1 MALRDEI
8 VSLKE
13 QLAAPAV
20 ASGETLEPDM
30 GVMTEVMAL
39 RDEIVSLK
47 EQLASASVAA
57 SGDQSAEADMTVLT
71 EVMALREEMSALRES
86 LSMPDTGLAE
96 TVEQI
101 REDVRIM
108 KDEPDLSALNEVLAL
123 RDEFQA
129 MKDEMASK
137 KSAEAN
143 TKSNDE
149 ILSEV
154 QQLRDQMFAISMANV
169 NDGSTDKVTYESYN
183 NIILDEITALREE
196 LNAYK
201 AQDASQP
208 IMDEIAEIKSSIA
221 AQAADD
227 GELMSQIAKL
237 KSDLQAMRS
246 SDEADATNNAILAQ
260 LETLKTELS
269 NQREADLTSLNFMSE
284 MARLIERQNQYINQN
299 DNAKI
304 TDEIESLKAE
314 IASSL
319 AAPSVETSAI
329 MNEIAQLKDEISRG
343 SGKEIDNQTIL
354 DELAKLKDEISAEK
368 PSGQNTVVLEEI
380 SRLKDE
386 IVALTEKNV
395 ESGKD
400 SEAEEISK
408 SINDLKNE
416 LTQIADI
423 VSDTEK
429 VVKPKPSK
437 RSSTSSKSAS
447 SKSTSSKSSTSKRSR
462 SKTGT
467 AKKSSTRKKSATSEK
482 VSESSVSSDELLSK
496 IDAATFEIPV
506 GAEEYRLNPVAAE
519 HRTEDE
525 MDLASKLAKQVA
537 NKLIMEQLVV
547 QLGDGGVPEN
557 EVDEIVR
564 DILPTEF
571 NTVQIEEQSDQ
582 VRRLANSLVLDKLR
596 ARLRGGND
604 DDNHNN

>member
-1 MALRDEI
+1 MN
-8 VSLKE
+8 
-13 QLAAPAV
+13 
-20 ASGETLEPDM
+20 
-30 GVMTEVMAL
+30 
-39 RDEIVSLK
+39 
-47 EQLASASVAA
+47 
-57 SGDQSAEADMTVLT
+57 
-71 EVMALREEMSALRES
+71 ALRETLA
-86 LSMPDTGLAE
+86 MPDTGLTE

-101 REDVRIM
+101 REDVRLM

-143 TKSNDE
+143 EKSNEE

-201 AQDASQP
+201 ANDVSQP
-208 IMDEIAEIKSSIA
+208 IMDEIAEIKNSIA
-221 AQAADD
+221 AQSVDD
-227 GELMSQIAKL
+227 GEIMSQIAKL
-237 KSDLQAMRS
+237 KSDLQTMRNS
-246 SDEADATNNAILAQ
+246 EEADATNNAILAQ
-260 LETLKTELS
+260 LETLKTELA

-299 DNAKI
+299 SNTKI

-343 SGKEIDNQTIL
+343 SGKEIDNKTIL

-380 SRLKDE
+380 ARLKDE

-395 ESGKD
+395 DSGKD

-429 VVKPKPSK
+429 VARPKSTTK
-437 RSSTSSKSAS
+437 KSSSRSSSSKSAS
-447 SKSTSSKSSTSKRSR
+447 TKRSR
-462 SKTGT
+462 SKTST
-467 AKKSSTRKKSATSEK
+467 SKSKKTSTRKKATTTEQIGSR
-482 VSESSVSSDELLSK
+482 VSSDELLSK
-496 IDAATFEIPV
+496 IDATTFEIPM
-506 GAEEYRLNPVAAE
+506 GGEEYSLNPVAVE
-519 HRTEDE
+519 HRADDD

-571 NTVQIEEQSDQ
+571 NTVMIEEQSDQ

-604 DDNHNN
+604 DDNNNN